1 MTIICIDSTLLLKFF
16 SLDGKS
22 MQLLPLPV
30 LCFFCCNERKY
41 EEICVFLGTLLFSDS
56 GEVKSHS
63 KFGISN
69 YENDI
74 DTQWNIKY
82 VSFLTADEP
91 F

>member
-1 MTIICIDSTLLLKFF
+1 MILLCASEILLIGWKEYAAAAPSCIMILLLH
-16 SLDGKS
+16 
-22 MQLLPLPV
+22 
-30 LCFFCCNERKY
+30 RKY

>member
-1 MTIICIDSTLLLKFF
+1 MTIICIDSASEILLIWWKEYAAAAPSCIMF
-16 SLDGKS
+16 
-22 MQLLPLPV
+22 LL
-30 LCFFCCNERKY
+30 FQRKY
-41 EEICVFLGTLLFSDS
+41 DEIFVFLGTLLFSDS